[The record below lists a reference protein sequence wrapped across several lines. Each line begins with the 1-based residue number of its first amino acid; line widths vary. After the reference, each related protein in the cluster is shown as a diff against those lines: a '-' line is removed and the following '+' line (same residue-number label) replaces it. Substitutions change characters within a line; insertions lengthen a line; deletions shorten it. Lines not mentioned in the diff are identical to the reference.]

1 MTLSKTPTWLLD
13 SQVTFLNHGSF
24 GSCPRQV
31 LDHQAE
37 IREQLERE
45 PVLFLSRQL
54 PERLAAARRRLGR
67 FVGARADDLAFV
79 TNATSA
85 VGAVL
90 ASIEWKAGDGILLPD
105 HAYNACL
112 QAARVTA
119 RRHGLTLQIAS
130 IPFPIADPAQATAAI
145 LDAVTP
151 ATRLALIDH
160 VTSPTGLVLP
170 IEEIVRELAA
180 RGIETLVDGAHAPG
194 MLELDLDRL
203 GAAWYTGNCH
213 KWICAPKGAA
223 FLHVREDLQAVT
235 RPLIISHGAV
245 ETPAEG
251 RRFRAEFD
259 WMGTRDPSA
268 WLTVPFAIDFFES
281 AIPGGWPAIRSAN
294 RELALAGRQ
303 VLLDALDLPV
313 PAPASM
319 IASLAA
325 IPLPPGLGVAAE
337 GPWDR
342 LQDRLWHAHRIE
354 VPVFSW
360 PGPPRRLLRLSAQL
374 YNRPEQYLRLAR
386 AVIREVEQER

>member
-1 MTLSKTPTWLLD
+1 MTVGTAPTWLLD
-13 SQVTFLNHGSF
+13 PQVTFLNHGSF

-31 LDHQAE
+31 LDHQAA

-45 PVLFLSRQL
+45 PVLFLAREL
-54 PERLAAARRRLGR
+54 PGRLAAARLRLGR

-79 TNATSA
+79 TNASAA

-90 ASIEWKAGDGILLPD
+90 ASIPWRTGDGILLVD

-112 QAARVTA
+112 QAARLMA
-119 RRHGLTLQIAS
+119 RRHGLTLQIAR
-130 IPFPIADPAQATAAI
+130 IPFPVEDPSRVTEAI
-145 LDAVTP
+145 LDAATP

-170 IEEIVRELAA
+170 IGEIVEELAA
-180 RGIETLVDGAHAPG
+180 RGIETLVDGAHGPG
-194 MLELDLDRL
+194 MLDLDLDRL

-223 FLHVREDLQAVT
+223 FLHVRQDLQAVT
-235 RPLIISHGAV
+235 RPLTISHGAA
-245 ETPAEG
+245 ETPAGG

-268 WLTVPFAIDFFES
+268 WLAVPFAIDFFEN
-281 AIPGGWPAIRSAN
+281 AVDGGWPAIRRAN
-294 RELALAGRQ
+294 RDLALAGRRL
-303 VLLDALDLPV
+303 LLDALGTAA

-319 IASLAA
+319 IGSLAS
-325 IPLPPGLGVAAE
+325 IPLPPGSGAAAE
-337 GPWDR
+337 GRWDP
-342 LQDRLWHAHRIE
+342 LQDRLWHAHRVE

-360 PGPPRRLLRLSAQL
+360 PDPPRRLLRLSAQL
-374 YNRPEQYLRLAR
+374 YNRLEQYRYLAEVLIRELAR
-386 AVIREVEQER
+386 EP